1 MKTNT
6 SAIAVYAGTFDPI
19 THGHCDIVDR
29 AASIF
34 GKIVVAVAQADGE
47 GALFGL
53 EDRVSMVREAVKDI
67 PGNIEVHPFNNL
79 LVDFVREVGSRVII
93 RGLRAV
99 SDYEYEAQMAIINRQ
114 VAKDIETVFLMTSKR
129 ASFISSSSV
138 REIAKFGGD
147 VSTLVPESVAKK
159 LKEVYSSKYSK

>member
-1 MKTNT
+1 
-6 SAIAVYAGTFDPI
+6 VE
-19 THGHCDIVDR
+19 R

-34 GKIVVAVAQADGE
+34 DHIIVAVAQSEGE
-47 GALFGL
+47 GSLFGL
-53 EDRVSMVREAVKDI
+53 EDRVSMVRESVKDI
-67 PGNIEVHPFNNL
+67 KGHIEVLPFDNL
-79 LVDFVREVGSRVII
+79 LVDFVRDVGSRIII

-147 VSTLVPESVAKK
+147 VSTLVPENVAEK
-159 LKEVYSSKYSK
+159 LKEVYSSKYSQKK